1 MFLRFVTALFEGMDY
16 SADEHHDEVAQWV
29 ADLLALSYEDVYK
42 QRGDADWLTGKE
54 VYEGVQD
61 GTVEGYYELQQELMI
76 SSGNLEEPVPVEN
89 YVSFDIM
96 TEAGEALYGA
106 AA

>member
-1 MFLRFVTALFEGMDY
+1 
-16 SADEHHDEVAQWV
+16 
-29 ADLLALSYEDVYK
+29 
-42 QRGDADWLTGKE
+42 
-54 VYEGVQD
+54 
-61 GTVEGYYELQQELMI
+61 MI